1 MKPNLRSPLLA
12 LALASGLTGL
22 AAALPSELIGSAHAQ
37 PAASST
43 PVGSC
48 ESSAPGTSGPS
59 GCKTG
64 VIHPP
69 ATGDKGVVAPPDTSQ
84 SMPMPV
90 IPPPGTPGGNPSVQP
105 K

>member
-1 MKPNLRSPLLA
+1 MKPNLRPPLLA
-12 LALASGLTGL
+12 LALASGLVGL
-22 AAALPSELIGSAHAQ
+22 VTALPLELIGSAHAQ
-37 PAASST
+37 PAA
-43 PVGSC
+43 PAAPAGSC
-48 ESSAPGTSGPS
+48 DPNIPGASGPS
-59 GCKTG
+59 GCKSG

-69 ATGDKGVVAPPDTSQ
+69 ATGDKGVVTPPDTSQ